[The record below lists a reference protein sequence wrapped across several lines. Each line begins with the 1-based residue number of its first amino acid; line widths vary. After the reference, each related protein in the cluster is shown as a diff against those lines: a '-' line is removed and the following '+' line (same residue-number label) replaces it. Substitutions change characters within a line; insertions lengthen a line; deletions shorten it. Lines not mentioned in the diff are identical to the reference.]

1 VLVKN
6 TFFTL
11 NLSFLSVEQQVPAHV
26 LLLPKL
32 VQIVKC
38 EEAPAADTCSSQLS
52 PNLSTSTSKTFIELL
67 SPVHKITISTDT
79 RRHDFLC
86 HCYCREIQEGE
97 TKENQSKKDKD
108 NFLMYIL
115 TLRPTSIFTFVSSW
129 STMKFK

>member
-38 EEAPAADTCSSQLS
+38 EEAPAAPCSSQLS

-67 SPVHKITISTDT
+67 SPVHKITVLTDT

-86 HCYCREIQEGE
+86 HCSCREIQEGE

-115 TLRPTSIFTFVSSW
+115 T
-129 STMKFK
+129 